1 MGCSWCLLPPSH
13 PEAPLAPLAFAS
25 WVFSQEGMSLTTV
38 LGIAGVDL
46 CQYLSVKARQTVN
59 STSSCLILL
68 VLGLQACITVPSF
81 LAFLADF

>member
-1 MGCSWCLLPPSH
+1 MGCSWGLLPPSH
-13 PEAPLAPLAFAS
+13 PEAPLAPLAFVS
-25 WVFSQEGMSLTTV
+25 WVFPQEGMSLITA

-59 STSSCLILL
+59 STSSCLVLL
-68 VLGLQACITVPSF
+68 VLGLQACITIPSF